1 MRLFANKRIRQL
13 LMKITSCCLLL
24 TITSFGLLYFE
35 IAHSMIILPLCTLF
49 SGIFIL
55 WSCIQYFKNQDTIM
69 ENAVSQITEYIS
81 GNPSAR
87 IECDEEGEV
96 YRLFHEV
103 NILVSVLNA
112 HIDQESHSR
121 QFLKSMIS
129 DISHQLKT
137 PLAALNIYNGILQ
150 DETETIPEIQE
161 FVSLSEKE
169 LERMETLVQNL
180 LKITKLDSGS
190 VIMEKRNENLVDILE
205 ETELRFACRAEQEG
219 KKLLL
224 SGENNVFLF
233 CDRDWLSEAIDNIVK
248 NALDHTQK
256 GDCIK
261 IYWQSS
267 AAMVQLRISDNG
279 SGIHPEDLP
288 HIFKRFYQ
296 SRFSRDKQGIGLGL
310 PLAKMIIEAHDGTIE
325 VESAPE
331 KGTLFVISFLKIPTK
346 L

>member
-1 MRLFANKRIRQL
+1 MKLFANKLIRQL
-13 LMKITSCCLLL
+13 LLKSIACCLFFTMLSL
-24 TITSFGLLYFE
+24 GLLYFE
-35 IAHSMIILPLCTLF
+35 IIPSFIILPLCTLL
-49 SGIFIL
+49 SGVFIL
-55 WSCIQYFKNQDTIM
+55 CFCIQYFRKQNTIM

-81 GNPSAR
+81 GNPRAR

-96 YRLFHEV
+96 YRLFHEI

-112 HIDQESHSR
+112 HIEQESHSR
-121 QFLKSMIS
+121 QFLKTMIS

-150 DETETIPEIQE
+150 GETEDLPELQE

-180 LKITKLDSGS
+180 LKITKLDAGS
-190 VIMEKRNENLVDILE
+190 VVMEKRNENLADILT

-224 SGENNVFLF
+224 SGEDNVFLS

-248 NALDHTQK
+248 NALDHTQN
-256 GDCIK
+256 GDHIK
-261 IYWQSS
+261 IQWQDS
-267 AAMVQLRISDNG
+267 AASIQLRISDNG

-310 PLAKMIIEAHDGTIE
+310 PLAKMIVEAHDGTIE
-325 VESAPE
+325 VESE
-331 KGTLFVISFLKIPTK
+331 LGKGTLFVISFLKIPTK